1 MTVETEQFP
10 VASVRR
16 IVVVVM
22 VLVMDRELAEFL
34 AVKLSSAVRA
44 DPWKHLER
52 LLSIGLLQLCLGAP
66 RHGGLG
72 MKIDSV
78 RVVTATSL
86 RGLLDELCA
95 GPTKN
100 PDGWFDPS

>member
-52 LLSIGLLQLCLGAP
+52 VLSIGLLQLSLGAP
-66 RHGGLG
+66 CHESLG
-72 MKIDSV
+72 MKSDSV
-78 RVVTATSL
+78 LADTTTSL

>member
-1 MTVETEQFP
+1 
-10 VASVRR
+10 
-16 IVVVVM
+16 M

-78 RVVTATSL
+78 RVVTATSF